1 MSFDSA
7 YTWWQAR
14 GGETADITPPVFI
27 FLWRACDALLQG
39 PGLVFLL
46 HLVLFWSGLALLADA
61 LPVRRVRSLALM
73 LMVALTPV
81 TWLLRGH
88 VWTDV
93 GLLSSLLFVTAALA
107 QAQATQRRR
116 WIAIALP
123 PLLYAGAVRHNALPA
138 LLPFA
143 LWIGWLLARH
153 RSRTHTVLIGLVVL
167 VASAACTAF
176 INAQVQ
182 RRIPLWPA
190 AAEWDLAA
198 LSVASGEMLLPP
210 FMIGPGLTVDEL
222 AGAFRYWSNVPMLQ
236 NTQHGMRDPF
246 MREYTPQEKRE
257 LRDAWLG
264 AIAAYPRAWLAQH
277 RKQAVALLDV
287 HDADWPHELIYVDD
301 EIQYRD
307 NPPVARNQTVLHRG
321 LMYAAH
327 RLSTTRLLAGWPYL
341 LLGLIA
347 IPAAWR
353 RRGELAGSL
362 ALIALASAWLYLMAM
377 ILFVAAELRYLGW
390 PCVASVLAL
399 AVMLWVRR
407 GEERR
412 A

>member
-1 MSFDSA
+1 
-7 YTWWQAR
+7 
-14 GGETADITPPVFI
+14 
-27 FLWRACDALLQG
+27 
-39 PGLVFLL
+39 
-46 HLVLFWSGLALLADA
+46 
-61 LPVRRVRSLALM
+61 M
-73 LMVALTPV
+73 LTVALTPV

-93 GLLSSLLFVTAALA
+93 GLFSALLFVTAALA
-107 QAQATQRRR
+107 KAQVTQGRH

-143 LWIGWLLARH
+143 FWIGLLLAQH
-153 RSRTHTVLIGLVVL
+153 RARLHAALIGLAVL
-167 VASAACTAF
+167 AASVACTAL

-182 RRIPLWPA
+182 RRVPLWPA

-198 LSVASGEMLLPP
+198 LSVASGAMLLPP

-264 AIAAYPRAWLAQH
+264 AIAAHPRAWLAQH
-277 RKQAVALLDV
+277 WKQAVALLDV
-287 HDADWPHELIYVDD
+287 HDPDWPRELIYVDD
-301 EIQYRD
+301 EFQYRD
-307 NPPVARNQTVLHRG
+307 NPPVAPNQTALHRG
-321 LMYAAH
+321 LMRAA
-327 RLSTTRLLAGWPYL
+327 RWLSTTRILTGWPYL

-347 IPAAWR
+347 VPAAWR

-362 ALIALASAWLYLMAM
+362 TLIALASAWLYLMAM
-377 ILFVAAELRYLGW
+377 ILLVSAELRYLGW

-399 AVMLWVRR
+399 AMMLWGRR
-407 GEERR
+407 DERR
-412 A
+412 IL